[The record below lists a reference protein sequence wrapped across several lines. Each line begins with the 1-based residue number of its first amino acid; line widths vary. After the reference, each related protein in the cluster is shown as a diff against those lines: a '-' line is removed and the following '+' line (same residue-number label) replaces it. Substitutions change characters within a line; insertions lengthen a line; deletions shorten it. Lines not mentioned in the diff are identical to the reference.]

1 MQFQITSNP
10 EQPTIQLS
18 SSYIKLPP
26 RKNQKK
32 IKIKPY
38 EPN

>member
-1 MQFQITSNP
+1 MAILSSHGMQSQITSNP

-26 RKNQKK
+26 QKNQ
-32 IKIKPY
+32 
-38 EPN
+38 